1 MTYLHLDL
9 LLTDKEAIIT
19 NTHFDKEIL
28 RERLIKRKNFWVQ
41 KLQTLLIHEVQINS
55 RNNNFVMCLC
65 FSGLNLGKLP
75 NYVRYFGSNNVEGIA
90 ESRIDAEISW
100 VEVDGAGWRF
110 K

>member
-41 KLQTLLIHEVQINS
+41 KLQTLLIHELIP
-55 RNNNFVMCLC
+55 F
-65 FSGLNLGKLP
+65 LGSPLGTKH
-75 NYVRYFGSNNVEGIA
+75 NMGF
-90 ESRIDAEISW
+90 
-100 VEVDGAGWRF
+100 
-110 K
+110 